1 MSKNKDEKEINLDD
15 ENLENSEFIELN
27 EEGEEF
33 SDATKVK
40 KKLKDLREKLDTKE
54 KEAKEYLDGWQRA
67 RAELVNK
74 EKQLLSD
81 RQDFIKAGNR
91 RLMEAMLPSLDNFQ
105 MAKKNKEVWESVNE
119 GWRTGIEYIF
129 GNMLTAFQD
138 EGLTEI
144 NPKLNEKFDVN
155 TMESLGEIET
165 DDVEKD
171 HTIAEV
177 IQSGYKHFDKLLRP
191 AKVKIFIKK

>member
-1 MSKNKDEKEINLDD
+1 MNKNKDEKEINLDD
-15 ENLENSEFIELN
+15 ENLENSEFVELN

-40 KKLKDLREKLDTKE
+40 KKLKDLREKLDVKE

-105 MAKKNKEVWESVNE
+105 MAKKNKDVWESVNE

-129 GNMLTAFQD
+129 GNMLTALQD

-144 NPKLNEKFDVN
+144 SPKINEKFDVN

-177 IQSGYKHFDKLLRP
+177 VQSGYKHFDKLLRP